1 MKSLSAKRIAAVIG
15 GAALVATSL
24 AVASPITISSMPII
38 SNTGQPVVQIVVG
51 SKAMPS
57 DGVAAANIAAAIGN
71 LAFKTVNVT
80 ASVNQSEAQKVL
92 HVVSSSSSSAPS
104 SANAQVYFNSTSSSV
119 ASGTYTFSALIGSV
133 LNRAVKLNVPQ
144 YTTSLQDNSNYG
156 YPETSGTTTSPVASP
171 YTANG
176 GVPINTTVTATSNG
190 GGASFSS
197 FTLNGNSDNI
207 LRVTN
212 SELPSLLSNYGSNG
226 ESEYLWLTGFPV
238 YDQQTS
244 PSVQNFALL
253 DAGGAYQAVFSTPI
267 GLNISTNT
275 GNDAHIS
282 LMGQQWTII
291 GANTAG
297 IGAPATTSNVVYG
310 GKLSLAES
318 LTNSTTVYVGENIS
332 SGPYKVELTGLG
344 NQNSSGIAQ
353 ASVAVYYK
361 NSTSPVNVSVVP
373 SEHTTKFNIS
383 GTNLFLHIGNTFA
396 GLRSSSEFAQMQL
409 YANVYN
415 VSNGGQFNK
424 TNNPGWYVNLAWT
437 NTTNT
442 AGKVNQLKS
451 IIIYNDTPTNLLPG
465 QSFTFMKDPAMW
477 KMTFIGQTL
486 SSGSY
491 DTVTATTSS
500 TSSETYAN
508 TGTGVA
514 HAEVPN
520 NMTEPAQLLTITSGI
535 PNAFSYA
542 GQTNNTVIFDLTP
555 YTFSTGA
562 VNGAGT
568 SNTVWVSTSS
578 ATAGAQVSSTR
589 TINIKVVGYTSS
601 SATSPI
607 TESVTVNA
615 PITSTVTAYP
625 LSTGLYNVTQIQPN
639 AAIPGMN
646 VVVAESGSVSTNA
659 IGTLASTSG
668 AEILYAQA
676 GKSYLGTSSS
686 TSVLYNQQNS
696 QPSETFS
703 ISSPLNPS
711 TTGSSQ
717 LFYTFQMNELAV
729 PTNTA
734 ATDGLAF
741 GIANTTTGPTTGTL
755 FQLNESFSNTGR
767 NMTYYPSGDAATS
780 SSGFDVGSGFVTQRG
795 SVVGTLSRT
804 SVSVKFAKA
813 VDMLQF
819 AVAPVN
825 STAVT
830 KVSKQ
835 YGPFSVGQAITGVP
849 GVNSSVE
856 IAAIKNVSIV
866 SGQGSIAGIS
876 NITATPSQLTA
887 DEPVMLSNLPSSP
900 MVVLDNQSITDTNL
914 ILIGSGYVNTL
925 SAKLQSAQNISDT
938 SLDVPGGKIE
948 TFGNE
953 TLIAGWTA
961 SQTTAAANSF
971 ISDLYAKAASS

>member
-144 YTTSLQDNSNYG
+144 YTTSLQDSSNYG
-156 YPETSGTTTSPVASP
+156 YPETTGTTTSPVASP
-171 YTANG
+171 YSANG

-190 GGASFSS
+190 GGVSFSS
-197 FTLNGNSDNI
+197 FTTSGADNI

-267 GLNISTNT
+267 GLNVSTNT

-297 IGAPATTSNVVYG
+297 IGAPSTTSNVVYG

-332 SGPYKVELTGLG
+332 SGPYRVQLTGLG
-344 NQNSSGIAQ
+344 NQNSSGFAQ
-353 ASVAVYYK
+353 ASVAIYYK

-373 SEHTTKFNIS
+373 SKTTTKFNIS

-514 HAEVPN
+514 GAEVPN

-555 YTFSTGA
+555 YTFSTGTP
-562 VNGAGT
+562 NGAGT

-578 ATAGAQVSSTR
+578 DTAGAQVSSTR
-589 TINIKVVGYTSS
+589 TMNIKVVGYTSS
-601 SATSPI
+601 GATSPI

-615 PITSTVTAYP
+615 PITSTAASYP
-625 LSTGLYNVTQIQPN
+625 LSTGLYNVTQIEPN
-639 AAIPGMN
+639 VAIPGMN
-646 VVVAESGSVSTNA
+646 VIVAEASGASANA
-659 IGTLASTSG
+659 IGTLASTSE

-696 QPSETFS
+696 QPSESFT
-703 ISSPLNPS
+703 ISAPLNPAS
-711 TTGSSQ
+711 TTKSS

-767 NMTYYPSGDAATS
+767 NMTYYPAGDAVNHS
-780 SSGFDVGSGFVTQRG
+780 NEFDVGSGFVTQRG

-819 AVAPVN
+819 AVSPVN

-887 DEPVMLSNLPSSP
+887 DEPVMLSNLPTSP

-925 SAKLQSAQNISDT
+925 SAKLQSSQNISDT